1 MTSHD
6 PAVPAR
12 CDACARHHESSDQ
25 RPDEVAAQQAAAQ
38 AAWREAAPEV
48 ERHLGQMLA
57 EFGDVFA
64 GEEADAESIGARLAG
79 LATRDPARFAKL
91 QDMERTVRSAVA
103 AGRTR
108 AMHAAAAAR
117 DEAAGLLLRRLVPD
131 WSDPRRVQSEVGDI
145 KDYLVRQGFDA
156 EAVGA
161 LDDPY
166 DIAMARKAML
176 YDRMLAE
183 TRARLPQAPVAE
195 AFVPMDPGLGELK
208 ARLARSGRLEDA
220 AALIE
225 RLLPE

>member
-1 MTSHD
+1 MQ
-6 PAVPAR
+6 
-12 CDACARHHESSDQ
+12 E
-25 RPDEVAAQQAAAQ
+25 AAAR
-38 AAWREAAPEV
+38 AAWLEAAPEV

-91 QDMERTVRSAVA
+91 QDMEHTVRTAVT

-108 AMHAAAAAR
+108 AMRAAAAAR
-117 DEAAGLLLRRLVPD
+117 DEAAGRLLRRLVPD
-131 WSDPRRVQSEVGDI
+131 WSDPHLAQSEVGDI
-145 KDYLVRQGFDA
+145 KDYLVRQGFPANAVA
-156 EAVGA
+156 E

-176 YDRMLAE
+176 YDLMLTEA
-183 TRARLPQAPVAE
+183 RARLPQAPAAE
-195 AFVPMDPGLGELK
+195 VFVPMGPGLGELK
-208 ARLARSGRLEDA
+208 ARLAHSGRLEDA
-220 AALIE
+220 AAVIE